1 MGEYLITGSVAL
13 YRMPLGL
20 ESRMSLFPRRPP
32 AAPPHP
38 PSLRL
43 GKVKLL
49 VFLVK
54 MKIDFPLPF
63 SSFPPPPPKIK
74 SLFKIIINF

>member
-20 ESRMSLFPRRPP
+20 ESRMSLFPRIPP
-32 AAPPHP
+32 PPP
-38 PSLRL
+38 LRL

-49 VFLVK
+49 FFLV
-54 MKIDFPLPF
+54 
-63 SSFPPPPPKIK
+63 
-74 SLFKIIINF
+74 